1 MLIRRTIQNSDSC
14 EHVFKYISTAD
25 FPPKQNSQKT
35 DAAKGNDFH
44 RVKLIIKSG

>member
-25 FPPKQNSQKT
+25 FPPNKILKKT

-44 RVKLIIKSG
+44 RLKLIIKSG